1 VTVETVKV
9 HEVEDPAYSVVIP
22 VREQCGHRIRLCL
35 KSVEL
40 QTLQPLEL
48 IVVDYGSTEPNHEK
62 LMRLLPE
69 CTVYRCKTDAPWSL
83 AVARN
88 IGLRRATARTS
99 CSLDA
104 DLVMEPRV
112 LEVAHQ
118 IHAATPRVYLG
129 SHVILLDPAALSPD
143 KLTLPQGYDKLAA
156 ARYTFLSEGWGGFV
170 SASTEWWRECRGF
183 DERFT
188 VWGSEDVDM
197 WKRAAR
203 AGMDRL
209 RINAAAEEKTD
220 IYHLHHLSIPIQAYK
235 NGDKEIITIIKQN
248 ERWSRVTKGVQRNDE
263 NWGRWNE
270 G

>member
-1 VTVETVKV
+1 VTVETIQT
-9 HEVEDPAYSVVIP
+9 HDIEDPAYSIIIP
-22 VREQCGHRIRLCL
+22 TRDRCSHALRNCL

-48 IVVDYGSTEPNHEK
+48 IVVDYGSTEENHEK
-62 LMRLLPE
+62 LMSLIPD

-104 DLVMEPRV
+104 DMIMEPRV
-112 LEVAHQ
+112 LEVAHK
-118 IHAATPRVYLG
+118 IHAANPRVYMS
-129 SHVILLDPAALSPD
+129 SHVVLLDPAALSPA
-143 KLTLPQGYDKLAA
+143 KLTLPQGYEKLAL
-156 ARYTFLSEGWGGFV
+156 ARWTFQSEGWGGFV
-170 SASTEWWRECRGF
+170 SAPTEWWHECQGF

-203 AGMDRL
+203 ARMNGRRL
-209 RINAAAEEKTD
+209 NSAGEEETA
-220 IYHLHHLSIPIQAYK
+220 IYHLHHPNIQIEAYRT
-235 NGDKEIITIIKQN
+235 GDEEIISIIKQN
-248 ERWSRVTKGVQRNDE
+248 KRWLRVTKGVQRNDE
-263 NWGRWNE
+263 NWGHWSE